1 VPPPPTAAASS
12 GDLGALGSVPSSN
25 AFDAVPSANEDAGAV
40 GQDMMGGAPVDGAP
54 PAAAYTSPA
63 SSAEWTAEP
72 EPLASTVSGAA
83 EAASNTLQVAV
94 APGPGNMQLALSPAA
109 QAAMERERRAAAAAA
124 ERERFLAEVR
134 AKWRERNDQELAA
147 RQEHEANENRN
158 VVEEAEAERQL
169 FYNQRTKAIE
179 ATKNTHRQEQQRDA
193 AISRGGSG
201 TVWEKMAAI
210 VEQAE
215 LGKSKTDLTKFKS
228 LLTRLK
234 TQPPGSAAVK
244 A

>member
-1 VPPPPTAAASS
+1 M
-12 GDLGALGSVPSSN
+12 GVPSTAS
-25 AFDAVPSANEDAGAV
+25 FDPVPSGNDDAGAS
-40 GQDMMGGAPVDGAP
+40 GGMDTLGSAPSDG
-54 PAAAYTSPA
+54 AAYTA
-63 SSAEWTAEP
+63 SQAGSAEWTAEP
-72 EPLASTVSGAA
+72 EPVAPSGSA
-83 EAASNTLQVAV
+83 EAASNLQVAV
-94 APGPGNMQLALSPAA
+94 APGANPGNMQLALSPAA

-179 ATKNTHRQEQQRDA
+179 ATMNTHRQQQQRDA
-193 AISRGGSG
+193 AIAQGGSG

-215 LGKSKTDLTKFKS
+215 LGMSKTDLTKFKS

-234 TQPPGSAAVK
+234 TQPPGSHAVK